1 MSDNMIKNDAAQAPD
16 KVIFSDYE
24 KSTHR
29 VGKIW
34 SSLAVL
40 IMLGVPL
47 AICLYFQVT
56 PPWNT
61 FWQGL
66 IGVVLIY
73 LPVGIIEFITY
84 APMVGPESSYLMF
97 VTGNLTNLKIPCA
110 VNAMRVAEVKTGS
123 KEGEIISTISIAVS
137 AIVTDLII
145 IVGVV
150 GLSFIRPLLEAPV
163 LQPAFNNVLPALFGA
178 LGIVWLRKYYKIAI
192 IPSIVM
198 LLVFIVMP
206 ASYVGIMVPIG
217 ALIAIV
223 CARYLYKRGKI

>member
-1 MSDNMIKNDAAQAPD
+1 
-16 KVIFSDYE
+16 
-24 KSTHR
+24 
-29 VGKIW
+29 
-34 SSLAVL
+34 
-40 IMLGVPL
+40 
-47 AICLYFQVT
+47 
-56 PPWNT
+56 
-61 FWQGL
+61 
-66 IGVVLIY
+66 
-73 LPVGIIEFITY
+73 
-84 APMVGPESSYLMF
+84 MVGPESSYLMF

>member
-1 MSDNMIKNDAAQAPD
+1 
-16 KVIFSDYE
+16 
-24 KSTHR
+24 
-29 VGKIW
+29 
-34 SSLAVL
+34 
-40 IMLGVPL
+40 
-47 AICLYFQVT
+47 
-56 PPWNT
+56 
-61 FWQGL
+61 
-66 IGVVLIY
+66 
-73 LPVGIIEFITY
+73 
-84 APMVGPESSYLMF
+84 
-97 VTGNLTNLKIPCA
+97 
-110 VNAMRVAEVKTGS
+110 
-123 KEGEIISTISIAVS
+123 
-137 AIVTDLII
+137 
-145 IVGVV
+145 VV